1 MHRGDNKKASVNCEK
16 HRFGA
21 AVKICAM
28 FASAILIFTYVTV
41 MSQMTARAESSP
53 EGKDISIKYT
63 NTDTGYDLV
72 IDDRADLLTEEQEEA
87 LFTVMEP
94 ITKYGGVAFLT
105 VDTNDSTAEGLA
117 RSFYREKFGTDNGT
131 LFLIDMDNRKI
142 WIHSDGA
149 IYKVITTSNAETIT
163 DNVFRY
169 ASAGNYYDCAANAY
183 DQIFR
188 LLEGERIARPMKY
201 ISNAVLAVILA
212 LLANFVFV
220 SRYAKLK
227 KPTDKILLANMEH
240 SFNSTKPTVKYTGET
255 KVYDPVSDSSSSG
268 GSSGGGGG
276 SSGGS
281 SGGGGGH
288 SF

>member
-1 MHRGDNKKASVNCEK
+1 MR
-16 HRFGA
+16 RFVVA
-21 AVKICAM
+21 L
-28 FASAILIFTYVTV
+28 LIFINMTL
-41 MSQMTARAESSP
+41 MSGISAMAENSL
-53 EGKDISIKYT
+53 ENKDISVKYT
-63 NTDTGYDLV
+63 NPDTGYDLV
-72 IDDRADLLTEEQEEA
+72 IDDRADLLTDEQEET
-87 LFTVMEP
+87 LVTVMEP

-105 VDTNDSTAEGLA
+105 VDTNSFTAEDLA
-117 RSFYREKFGTDNGT
+117 RSFYKEKFGTASGT

-149 IYKVITTSNAETIT
+149 VYKVITTSNAETIT

-169 ASAGNYYDCAANAY
+169 ASAENYYDCAANAY

-220 SRYAKLK
+220 SRYARLRR
-227 KPTDKILLANMEH
+227 PSDKVLLANMEH
-240 SFNSTKPTVKYTGET
+240 SFNSTKPTVKYTGQS
-255 KVYDPVSDSSSSG
+255 KIYDPISDSSG
-268 GSSGGGGG
+268 GSSGGGSSGG
-276 SSGGS
+276 GGSSSGGS